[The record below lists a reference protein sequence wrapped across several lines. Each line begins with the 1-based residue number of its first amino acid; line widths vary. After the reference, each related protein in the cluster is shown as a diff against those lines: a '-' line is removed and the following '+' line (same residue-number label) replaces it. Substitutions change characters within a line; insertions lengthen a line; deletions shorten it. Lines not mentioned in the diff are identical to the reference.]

1 MARIIIWHGNRAPT
15 YHHLSWFII
24 ATEYV
29 SRIIQ
34 TFALY
39 WIFLNANVKMCSGY
53 DEFRSNLYSAPL
65 CERRF
70 SPLNLIARKR
80 VYVSS
85 LYVYDNCQT
94 WTAKWYTVCSLSAMT
109 PDVSPDNIITNNQ
122 PTDISEGSLSTMYTI
137 SLSVPQNPA
146 LSSTSLFHQVNEFHS
161 CCKTIS

>member
-53 DEFRSNLYSAPL
+53 DEFRSNLYSAAH
-65 CERRF
+65 CELRF
-70 SPLNLIARKR
+70 SLFSPIARKR
-80 VYVSS
+80 VYIPS
-85 LYVYDNCQT
+85 LIVYDN
-94 WTAKWYTVCSLSAMT
+94 WYTVCSL
-109 PDVSPDNIITNNQ
+109 VNISYQLWHQTSSLTTTNQ
-122 PTDISEGSLSTMYTI
+122 QYISEGNLPTMYTV
-137 SLSVPQNPA
+137 SLSAPQHLA
-146 LSSTSLFHQVNEFHS
+146 LSSISLFYQITDFHN
-161 CCKTIS
+161 CYTTTC